1 MGAVHGIDRFVELRQ
16 EPGAILGRHRR
27 RPTGHDPA
35 FPKFVH
41 QPANC
46 QRVADV
52 AVREEQSLRT
62 QSDGSLRQA
71 ADGQGD
77 VRGDGDVPQARSA
90 IQSSTAPKPGQT
102 INSTSGSAG
111 TRSGALATTLTRVAP
126 YGVIQ
131 VLARRQTLVCFGACH
146 DTRR

>member
-1 MGAVHGIDRFVELRQ
+1 MGAAYGIDRFVELRH
-16 EPGAILGRHRR
+16 EPGAILRCHRR
-27 RPTGHDPA
+27 RPTGQDAALPEIVHKPA
-35 FPKFVH
+35 HP
-41 QPANC
+41 
-46 QRVADV
+46 QRLADV
-52 AVREEQSLRT
+52 VVREEQSLRT

-131 VLARRQTLVCFGACH
+131 VLARRQTLVRFGACH
-146 DTRR
+146 DSRR